1 MLEVLVTQVGCVNG
15 QCAQT
20 VQISPTVAVYAVE
33 APIYRPRL
41 FQGLLRKERAV
52 PVLILTT
59 PEPEKAKKKA
69 NK

>member
-15 QCAQT
+15 QCPKT
-20 VQISPTVAVYAVE
+20 VQISPVVGAYVVE

-52 PVLILTT
+52 PVIVLTV
-59 PEPEKAKKKA
+59 PEEKKVKAKK
-69 NK
+69 

>member
-15 QCAQT
+15 QCPKT
-20 VQISPTVAVYAVE
+20 VQISPVVGAYVVE

-52 PVLILTT
+52 PVIVLTV
-59 PEPEKAKKKA
+59 PEPKKAKK
-69 NK
+69 

>member
-15 QCAQT
+15 QCPKT
-20 VQISPTVAVYAVE
+20 VQISPVVGAYVVE

-52 PVLILTT
+52 PVIVLTV
-59 PEPEKAKKKA
+59 PEEKKAKAKK
-69 NK
+69 

>member
-15 QCAQT
+15 QCPKA
-20 VQISPTVAVYAVE
+20 VQISPVVGAYVVE

-52 PVLILTT
+52 PVIVLTV
-59 PEPEKAKKKA
+59 PEQKQSKAKK
-69 NK
+69 